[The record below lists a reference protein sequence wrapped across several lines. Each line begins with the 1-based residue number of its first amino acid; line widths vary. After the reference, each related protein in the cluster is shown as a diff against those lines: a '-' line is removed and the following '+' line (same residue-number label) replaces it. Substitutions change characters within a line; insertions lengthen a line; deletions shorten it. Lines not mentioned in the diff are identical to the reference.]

1 MTTRDSV
8 PVTMRASVLIEQGRL
23 ESQKREVPVPLPDEV
38 LIRVASVGVCGSDVH
53 YYQHGRIG
61 DFVIDAPLILGHE
74 ASGRIV
80 AVGDWVDPTRIGDRV
95 AIEPQRPCRRCR
107 LCKTGR
113 LNLCPSMRFYAT
125 PPVDGAFCEY
135 VTIGADFA
143 HTVPDSVSDD
153 AAALLEPLSVGVWAV
168 RKARLGSGSSVF
180 ITGAGP
186 IGTMTVVAARA
197 AGATDIVV
205 SDPLPSRRAWVM
217 EFGATKAIDPAAGD
231 TPMTADAFIDCSG
244 APVAVR
250 SGLRAV
256 APGGWVVLVG
266 TGAEE
271 MELPLSVIQARELNV
286 TGVFRYVDTWP
297 AATAIAASGE
307 ASLDALV
314 TARYG
319 LNQVREALESGQQPG
334 GMKSIVEP
342 WR

>member
-1 MTTRDSV
+1 M
-8 PVTMRASVLIEQGRL
+8 
-23 ESQKREVPVPLPDEV
+23 
-38 LIRVASVGVCGSDVH
+38 
-53 YYQHGRIG
+53 
-61 DFVIDAPLILGHE
+61 
-74 ASGRIV
+74 
-80 AVGDWVDPTRIGDRV
+80 
-95 AIEPQRPCRRCR
+95 
-107 LCKTGR
+107 
-113 LNLCPSMRFYAT
+113 
-125 PPVDGAFCEY
+125 
-135 VTIGADFA
+135 
-143 HTVPDSVSDD
+143 SDD

-168 RKARLGSGSSVF
+168 RKARLGSGSSVLVA
-180 ITGAGP
+180 GAGP
-186 IGTMTVVAARA
+186 IGIMTVVAARA

-205 SDPLPSRRAWVM
+205 SDPVASRRAAVM

-231 TPMTADAFIDCSG
+231 TPMTVDAFIDCSG

-319 LNQVREALESGQQPG
+319 LDQVREALESGQPG

>member
-1 MTTRDSV
+1 MRTGDSV
-8 PVTMRASVLIEQGRL
+8 PAMMRASVLIERGRL

-53 YYQHGRIG
+53 YYRHGRIG
-61 DFVIDAPLILGHE
+61 EFVVEAPLILGHE
-74 ASGRIV
+74 ASGRVV
-80 AVGDWVDPTRIGDRV
+80 AVGDRVDPARIGDRV
-95 AIEPQRPCRRCR
+95 AVEPQRPCRRCR

-143 HTVPDSVSDD
+143 HAVPDSVSDD

-168 RKARLGSGSSVF
+168 RKARLGSGSTVF
-180 ITGAGP
+180 VAGAGP
-186 IGTMTVVAARA
+186 IGIMTVVAARA
-197 AGATDIVV
+197 AGATGVVV
-205 SDPLPSRRAWVM
+205 SDPLPSRRARVAQ
-217 EFGATKAIDPAAGD
+217 FGATEVIDPAAGD
-231 TPMTADAFIDCSG
+231 LPVTVDAFIDCSG
-244 APVAVR
+244 AAVALR
-250 SGLRAV
+250 SGLGAV

-266 TGAEE
+266 AAAGQ
-271 MELPLSVIQARELNV
+271 MRLPLSVIQARELNV

-297 AATAIAASGE
+297 AAAAIAASGGV
-307 ASLDALV
+307 SLDALV

-319 LNQVREALESGQQPG
+319 LSQVREALESGQQPG
-334 GMKSIVEP
+334 GVKSIVEP

>member
-1 MTTRDSV
+1 MTTKDSV
-8 PVTMRASVLIEQGRL
+8 PAVMRASVLIEQGRL
-23 ESQKREVPVPLPDEV
+23 ESQEREVPVPLPDEV

-53 YYQHGRIG
+53 YYRHGRIG
-61 DFVIDAPLILGHE
+61 DFVIEAPLILGHE

-80 AVGDWVDPTRIGDRV
+80 AVGDRVDPARMGDRV
-95 AIEPQRPCRRCR
+95 AIEPQRPCRHCR

-113 LNLCPSMRFYAT
+113 LNLCPLMRFYAT

-168 RKARLGSGSSVF
+168 RKARLGLGSSVF
-180 ITGAGP
+180 ISGAGP
-186 IGTMTVVAARA
+186 IGIMTVVAARA

-205 SDPLPSRRAWVM
+205 SDPLPSRRAGVR
-217 EFGATKAIDPAAGD
+217 EFGATKAIDPAAD
-231 TPMTADAFIDCSG
+231 DPPMTVDAFIDCSG

-297 AATAIAASGE
+297 TATAIAASGG

-319 LNQVREALESGQQPG
+319 LGQVREALESCQQPG

>member
-1 MTTRDSV
+1 V
-8 PVTMRASVLIEQGRL
+8 PATMRASVLIARGQL
-23 ESQKREVPVPLPDEV
+23 ESQERAVPVPLSDEV

-53 YYQHGRIG
+53 YYRHGRIG

-80 AVGDWVDPTRIGDRV
+80 AVGDRVDPARIGDRV

-143 HTVPDSVSDD
+143 HAVPASVSDD

-168 RKARLGSGSSVF
+168 RKARLASGSSVLVA
-180 ITGAGP
+180 GAGP
-186 IGTMTVVAARA
+186 IGIMTVVAARA
-197 AGATDIVV
+197 AGVTDIVV
-205 SDPLPSRRAWVM
+205 SDPVASRRAGAM
-217 EFGATKAIDPAAGD
+217 EFGATKAIDPAVGD
-231 TPMTADAFIDCSG
+231 TPMTVDAFIDCSG

-250 SGLRAV
+250 SGLGAV

-271 MELPLSVIQARELNV
+271 MELPLSVIQARELSV

-319 LNQVREALESGQQPG
+319 LNQVREALESGQPG
-334 GMKSIVEP
+334 GRKSIVEP